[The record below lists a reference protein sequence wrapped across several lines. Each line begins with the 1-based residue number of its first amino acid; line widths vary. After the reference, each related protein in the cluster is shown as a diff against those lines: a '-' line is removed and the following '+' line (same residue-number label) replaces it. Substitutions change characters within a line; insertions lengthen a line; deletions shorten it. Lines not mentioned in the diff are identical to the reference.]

1 MKGESCA
8 MLSDEVK
15 NKICEKIGKVLR
27 EMEDTYLGGEDYEVT
42 VAFPDE
48 SWEWNVTG
56 WDKV

>member
-1 MKGESCA
+1 

-15 NKICEKIGKVLR
+15 NEICEKIGKVLR
-27 EMEDTYLGGEDYEVT
+27 EMEDTYLGSEDYEVT

-56 WDKV
+56 WDRV